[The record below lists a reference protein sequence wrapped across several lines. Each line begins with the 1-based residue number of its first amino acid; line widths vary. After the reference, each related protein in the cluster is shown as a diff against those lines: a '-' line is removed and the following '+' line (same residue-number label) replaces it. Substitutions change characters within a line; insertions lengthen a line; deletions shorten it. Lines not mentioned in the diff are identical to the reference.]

1 MTTKSETLTRPD
13 DLDDE
18 TANESVDQDGK
29 AEESQSNTHAA
40 TDDAGEGRRAGRRW
54 SRVIAFGLLP
64 AAVLI
69 LAAAVG
75 FVSYRDHSAAA
86 ADAARSESVQ
96 AATESSVALLSYRAD
111 TADTTLNAARDR
123 LTGAFRDSY
132 SSLIR
137 DVVIPG
143 AKQKRISSI
152 ATVPAAASVSASSQH
167 AVVLLFVNQSIIVGS
182 DAPTSSTSCVK
193 VNLDK
198 VGNRWLISQFE
209 PI

>member
-1 MTTKSETLTRPD
+1 MTTKSETLARPG
-13 DLDDE
+13 LDDE
-18 TANESVDQDGK
+18 TANESVDQGGNP
-29 AEESQSNTHAA
+29 EESPSNTDAA
-40 TDDAGEGRRAGRRW
+40 TNEEREDQRVGGRW
-54 SRVIAFGLLP
+54 SRIVAFALLP
-64 AAVLI
+64 VVVLVLAV
-69 LAAAVG
+69 AVG

-96 AATESSVALLSYRAD
+96 VATESSVALLSYRAD

-143 AKQKRISSI
+143 AKQKHISSI

-193 VNLDK
+193 VALDK